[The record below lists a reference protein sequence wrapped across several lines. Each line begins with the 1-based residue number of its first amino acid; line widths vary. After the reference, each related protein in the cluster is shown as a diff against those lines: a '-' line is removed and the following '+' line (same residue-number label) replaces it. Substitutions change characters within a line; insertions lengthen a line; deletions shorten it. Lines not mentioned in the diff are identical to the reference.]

1 MTTLVVLAPL
11 TLEGRRAFTSALVAD
26 YVDFLVDRGEV
37 ADPVAALAR
46 AQAEIE
52 AEVEA
57 AVQVGEQFWAAHNA
71 EGATVGWLWVKCSLE
86 GLPPSAAFLYQIL
99 VKAEVRRQGYG
110 TAMLAA
116 LEDVLAAGGRSEL
129 RLNVSDTNEA
139 GRRLYERAG
148 YKLVERFPA
157 KRQLRKR
164 LPLADPSRPLYAA
177 GGKRRGI

>member
-1 MTTLVVLAPL
+1 MAMLIVLASL
-11 TLEGRRAFTSALVAD
+11 TLEERRAFTSALVAD
-26 YVDFLVDRGEV
+26 EVDSLVGRGEV

-57 AVQVGEQFWAAHNA
+57 AVQAGEQFWAAHND

-99 VKAEVRRQGYG
+99 IKPEVRRQGCG
-110 TAMLAA
+110 SAMLAA
-116 LEDVLAAGGRSEL
+116 LEDVLAAGGWSEL
-129 RLNVSDTNEA
+129 RLNVYDTNEA

-148 YKLVERFPA
+148 YEEVERFGG
-157 KRQLRKR
+157 KRQLHKR
-164 LPLADPSRPLYAA
+164 LQAADSIRSEV
-177 GGKRRGI
+177 G